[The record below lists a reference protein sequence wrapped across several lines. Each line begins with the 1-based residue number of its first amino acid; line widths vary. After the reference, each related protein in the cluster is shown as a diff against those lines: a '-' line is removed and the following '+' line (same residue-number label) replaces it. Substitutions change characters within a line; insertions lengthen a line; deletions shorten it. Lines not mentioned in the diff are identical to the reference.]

1 MKKIF
6 YLIAIFSLTF
16 VSCNDSLEDIH
27 EQIDAE
33 GIVIVGD
40 ASFTMSADDYA
51 LTNNEDVEEAEAFE
65 NFVQAESLIPTMLAN
80 KYPVWGK
87 KSSATVSF
95 SFDRLTSIKTESD
108 YTVTPDDYDSQG
120 GNIGRFD
127 NFSSTGEVTAFL
139 ASKFTDAVRGDLL
152 DLTHRFRQNG
162 VTSTV
167 TTKFYFTD
175 EWVSSPELDGAD
187 YAVMGQ
193 RFSNFSDYETAEFR
207 IGIYLGSLYA
217 NAFAKAGE
225 KVHVVYNYTYFP
237 EGSGR
242 AFKDIFATFIY
253 DGSKFSVEQ
262 NTIQFGHDGNTWVKD
277 NTIKY
282 SFVAE
287 DYATIGASTILEAD
301 TEDDFTNAL
310 GNLNNFGN
318 FNRSGSSSSWSDRMM
333 IKAMAVFLDSF
344 APTAADG
351 QKYVLTVSTY
361 GPTPTETFSLIKE
374 AGAWKENK

>member
-16 VSCNDSLEDIH
+16 VSCDDSLEDIN

-40 ASFTMSADDYA
+40 ASFTMTADDYA
-51 LTNNEDVEEAEAFE
+51 LTNNDDVEEAEAFE
-65 NFVQAESLIPTMLAN
+65 NFIQAESLIPTMLTN

-95 SFDRLTSIKTESD
+95 SFDRLTSIKTEND
-108 YTVTPDDYDSQG
+108 YTVTAEDYDSQG

-152 DLTHRFRQNG
+152 DLTHRFRQNE

-175 EWVSSPELDGAD
+175 EWVSSPELDSAD
-187 YAVMGQ
+187 YTLMGQ
-193 RFSNFSDYETAEFR
+193 SFSNFSDYETAEFR

-217 NAFAKAGE
+217 FAKAGE
-225 KVHVVYNYTYFP
+225 KLHVVYNYTYFP

-242 AFKDIFATFIY
+242 TFKDIFATFIY

-282 SFVAE
+282 SLIAE
-287 DYATIGASTILEAD
+287 DYATIGVSTILEND

-310 GNLNNFGN
+310 GNLNNYGN
-318 FNRSGSSSSWSDRMM
+318 FNRTSSSSSWSDRMI

-344 APTAADG
+344 APTAVDG

-361 GPTPTETFSLIKE
+361 GSSPTEQFSMIKE
-374 AGAWKENK
+374 AGVWIENK